1 MLKRK
6 ILPIFCGI
14 ILLFSTIATNLT
26 ANAAFNPS
34 FELHSEGVYM
44 VNLDTDI
51 VVAEKNPDMRL
62 YPASVTKIM
71 TALVAFENIKDFN
84 KKLECPYD
92 CFNEFQWGGD
102 PNYYDASTGGI
113 DPYQDNL
120 TYMDCLYALMVA
132 SACEA
137 GNIIAY
143 NVCGDIPTFINL
155 MNETAKKIGCENT
168 HFANTHGLWNENNY
182 TSARDMYKITRYA
195 MDNYEG
201 FNKICNTYEYKMP
214 ANEHNPGGYTL
225 YQTNAMMSESSEYYF
240 EGCTGVKTG
249 SIYEYYLKKG
259 DGWDTENPVLGS
271 RSLVTVAEQNGYRYL
286 CVTLSAPY
294 YNPDGT
300 SPEKIFSYVDHIN
313 LYNWAFGE
321 FEYSK
326 VIDKNQQIMQVNV
339 IKGKEAEV
347 VGLVTTEDYFT
358 LMPKSLDKSA
368 IQLIKPDVQ
377 PLTAP
382 VEKDMEMGEVELRL
396 NGEKLTAIPLVTE
409 TAIELDKIADYKE
422 KLENFLK
429 SPVTIAAFVALV
441 LLIVALIVIVTINKH
456 RKQRA
461 AEMNRRRKIRMTPPR
476 NGRNSRNNRK

>member
-1 MLKRK
+1 
-6 ILPIFCGI
+6 
-14 ILLFSTIATNLT
+14 
-26 ANAAFNPS
+26 
-34 FELHSEGVYM
+34 M

-51 VVAEKNPDMRL
+51 VVAEKNPDARL

-92 CFNEFQWGGD
+92 CFDEFQWGGD

-113 DPYQDNL
+113 EPLQENL

-143 NVCGDIPTFINL
+143 NICGDIDKFVDL

-195 MDNYEG
+195 MDNYTG
-201 FNKICNTYEYKMP
+201 FNKMCNTYEYKMP
-214 ANEHNPGGYTL
+214 ANENNPGGYTL
-225 YQTNAMMSESSEYYF
+225 HQTNAMMNESDDNYYY
-240 EGCTGVKTG
+240 EGCTGIKTG
-249 SIYEYYLKKG
+249 SIYEYYLKKE
-259 DGWDTENPVLGS
+259 DSWDTENPVLGS
-271 RSLVTVAEQNGYRYL
+271 RSLVTVAERNGYKYM

-294 YNPDGT
+294 YNPDG
-300 SPEKIFSYVDHIN
+300 SKPEKVFSYVDHIN

-326 VIDKNQQIMQVNV
+326 VINKNQQIMQAQVL
-339 IKGKEAEV
+339 KGKDAEV

-358 LMPKSLDKSA
+358 LMPKSLDPSA
-368 IQLIKPDVQ
+368 IQLIRPEVEA
-377 PLTAP
+377 LTAP
-382 VEKDMEMGEVELRL
+382 VEKDKPMGEVELRL

-409 TAIELDKIADYKE
+409 SAIELDKVADFKE
-422 KLENFLK
+422 KLGKFLK
-429 SPVTIAAFVALV
+429 SPITIVSFVSLV
-441 LLIVALIVIVTINKH
+441 LLIVALIVLIAVNKR
-456 RKQRA
+456 RKQHA
-461 AEMNRRRKIRMTPPR
+461 AEMQRRRKIRMNAPR
-476 NGRNSRNNRK
+476 NGKSSHNKHR